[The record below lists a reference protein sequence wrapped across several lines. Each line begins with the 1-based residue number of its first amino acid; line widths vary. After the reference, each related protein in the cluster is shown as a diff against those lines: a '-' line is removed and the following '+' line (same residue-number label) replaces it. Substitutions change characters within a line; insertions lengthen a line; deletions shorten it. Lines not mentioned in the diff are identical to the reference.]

1 MEAVQQDRLGSVL
14 LIGLSASL
22 FLQGTAWLQRRVLSE
37 GCAVHITEVH
47 QYLLLLHLWHMEN
60 YTSSSL
66 KLGKSMGLILAS
78 KMVCHFR

>member
-1 MEAVQQDRLGSVL
+1 MEAVQQDGLGSAL

-37 GCAVHITEVH
+37 GCAVRVTEVH
-47 QYLLLLHLWHMEN
+47 QYLLLHLWHMEN

-66 KLGKSMGLILAS
+66 KLGKTMGLILTS